1 MYIVV
6 FVTVSNKR
14 EADKIAHALIE
25 KKLCACVNIA
35 GNIQSVFWWQGKA
48 DTAKETLLIIKSKRA
63 KLSGIIKLVKALH
76 SYAVPEI
83 IALPVLAGEKKYLHW
98 IDDSVRKSA

>member
-14 EADKIAHALIE
+14 EADKIARGLLK

-35 GNIQSVFWWQGKA
+35 ADIKSVFWWQGKV
-48 DTAKETLLIIKSKRA
+48 DTAKEALLIIKSKRA

-83 IALPVLAGEKKYLHW
+83 IALPVIAGDKKYLGW
-98 IDDSVRKSA
+98 LDESLG